1 MKLLTPIGSHTDM
14 RSDLKVEIITDFDR
28 LETLTP
34 DWERLWALS
43 PRREVFGTWGWARA
57 SWRAFGEDR
66 KLSTLVV
73 RRAGDIVG
81 IWPLVL
87 NKSRLQPLSTPHSDY
102 NDLLC
107 DQRDAQEVLGAV
119 LAVLRAKPF
128 SWKRGVVEN
137 IPEGG
142 NLIQGAL
149 GLIGA
154 RKPGLY
160 LTVGSICSTI
170 VFEGNEDFV
179 GARVLGNKH
188 LRRKEKRL
196 SSLGEIGFHHLD
208 DRAEIRELLPDFFRQ
223 HVERRALLGE
233 RSMFCAERECFFYRC
248 LVDEFDPRSVLRFG
262 VLRLNGKPIG
272 YHLGFEIDRK
282 LTSYKPTFEVRL
294 AKWSPGEV
302 VFKKVFEYVAE
313 RGLRECDLTVGLEG
327 FKNRFANRM
336 SRNWEL
342 SFFPSGLQGAGGL
355 CKERAKGWVRKRPKI
370 YRMLRQIIHTIN
382 REKKS

>member
-1 MKLLTPIGSHTDM
+1 MS
-14 RSDLKVEIITDFDR
+14 SDLKVEIITNFDK
-28 LETLTP
+28 LENLTP

-196 SSLGEIGFHHLD
+196 SSLGEIGFHHLE

-282 LTSYKPTFEVRL
+282 LTSYKPTFEASL

-313 RGLRECDLTVGLEG
+313 RGLRECDLTVGLEE
-327 FKNRFANRM
+327 FKNRFASLM
-336 SRNWEL
+336 SRNWTL
-342 SFFPSGLQGAGGL
+342 FFYPPGTRGYLGLKSEQT
-355 CKERAKGWVRKRPKI
+355 KNWVLRHKTLYRTLKSLQRSLFHNRK
-370 YRMLRQIIHTIN
+370 
-382 REKKS
+382 